1 MPLRSAMTSVPAW
14 QVAAAAL
21 LMIASTFALMWA
33 GGRVYRG
40 AVLRMGQRIR
50 LRQAWHGQ

>member
-1 MPLRSAMTSVPAW
+1 VPAW